1 MLFMQQS
8 TGAHRGF
15 QILSFENSLLIL
27 YLMKKYDFNFSV
39 YETLTTT
46 NENCLHY
53 FLFLPSSQNP

>member
-8 TGAHRGF
+8 IVAHRGF

-27 YLMKKYDFNFSV
+27 YLMKKYDFDSCV
-39 YETLTTT
+39 YETIATT

-53 FLFLPSSQNP
+53 SLFLPSS